1 MRVLS
6 PPVVENLLVVS
17 ATAAT
22 PIEID
27 FIRSCLSIPAHLT
40 DALDMFWRVRTYAT
54 GDIAYKLNAAYW
66 EAVSKD
72 CDTERAILLNA
83 LLAVAK
89 HDGCASAMRYRV
101 VRTGWD
107 VARAAFRLLSAV
119 LDGRSGRHSRTALET
134 LSVILGGKQLFLSGP
149 EVTLDV
155 LFQLVPN
162 AETYFRE
169 KARLVLP
176 MPPTS
181 PVSDA
186 DDLERILKM

>member
-83 LLAVAK
+83 LLAVRSATVVPPPCVPRSA
-89 HDGCASAMRYRV
+89 HRLGCRPRGLSLAQRHTRRPQRQALPN
-101 VRTGWD
+101 G
-107 VARAAFRLLSAV
+107 ARNTQ
-119 LDGRSGRHSRTALET
+119 RHTRRQTALPQRT
-134 LSVILGGKQLFLSGP
+134 RGHAGRAVPAGAKRR
-149 EVTLDV
+149 DV
-155 LFQLVPN
+155 LPQ
-162 AETYFRE
+162 